1 MFSPSS
7 CQLRVS
13 FRSFTLNYKDAEG
26 AAPLIDFSAVVISEC
41 MQGVPMDARLGTS
54 AHDGDKQL
62 LMASAH
68 AHAGR
73 EGTILDVV
81 HKHKPSALDFAIVSS
96 RDKDIWPE
104 GLQEVVG
111 DDVIHV
117 LPKKLDPAAE
127 VRDELGAGWGEGRLD
142 RRGRARMREHN
153 CTPACRRLMACN
165 SQPCVRGWL
174 RAGWKG
180 MQEQR
185 RLATV
190 KGEWSLFTA
199 PPP

>member
-1 MFSPSS
+1 MPG
-7 CQLRVS
+7 L
-13 FRSFTLNYKDAEG
+13 
-26 AAPLIDFSAVVISEC
+26 
-41 MQGVPMDARLGTS
+41 
-54 AHDGDKQL
+54 AHPRMTIACLGDKQL

-104 GLQEVVG
+104 GVQEVVG

-127 VRDELGAGWGEGRLD
+127 VRDRLGAGWGGKS
-142 RRGRARMREHN
+142 GWAGKTMQMSW
-153 CTPACRRLMACN
+153 T

-190 KGEWSLFTA
+190 KGGWTLFTA
-199 PPP
+199 SPPLPVGPPVPQARPDLLLYHQVSQAPSHSPRPSLCRRSCWLPRRPSSQVRPTT

>member
-1 MFSPSS
+1 MTVA
-7 CQLRVS
+7 C
-13 FRSFTLNYKDAEG
+13 
-26 AAPLIDFSAVVISEC
+26 
-41 MQGVPMDARLGTS
+41 LG
-54 AHDGDKQL
+54 DEQL

-104 GLQEVVG
+104 GVQEVVG

-127 VRDELGAGWGEGRLD
+127 VRDGLGGTL
-142 RRGRARMREHN
+142 
-153 CTPACRRLMACN
+153 
-165 SQPCVRGWL
+165 
-174 RAGWKG
+174 GWKG
-180 MQEQR
+180 GWTGEDGR
-185 RLATV
+185 EGRNIIVRLPLE
-190 KGEWSLFTA
+190 G
-199 PPP
+199 